1 MYKISSFYDIF
12 NGIPINDF
20 FIGYEQYQQNL
31 YLFKKLFIY
40 SFSLSLLSSMLFI
53 YNTKH
58 PYIIFLKKI
67 IYRTAFYICRKATKI
82 NSNHRYPK
90 FKHYQNIMKNS
101 TLNN

>member
-1 MYKISSFYDIF
+1 M
-12 NGIPINDF
+12 NDF

-40 SFSLSLLSSMLFI
+40 SISSSSLLFI

-67 IYRTAFYICRKATKI
+67 IYRPAFIYVEKQQKSIVIIDTR
-82 NSNHRYPK
+82 
-90 FKHYQNIMKNS
+90 NIS
-101 TLNN
+101 IIRIL